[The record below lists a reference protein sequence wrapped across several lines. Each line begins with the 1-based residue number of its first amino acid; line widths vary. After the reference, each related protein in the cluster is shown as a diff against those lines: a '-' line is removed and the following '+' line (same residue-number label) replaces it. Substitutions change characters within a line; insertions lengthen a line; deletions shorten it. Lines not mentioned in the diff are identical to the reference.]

1 MEFTVGDF
9 LSLSELEGV
18 RLAAGRSGLDRVI
31 TRTNIIDNPDSLDW
45 LMPGELLLSTGY
57 LFQDDQE
64 LQKKIIPAL
73 ADINCAGLCIKTERY
88 LNAAPQI
95 MAEAA
100 ERLDFP
106 LIELPFGYSLSAA
119 MDVIN
124 RRLFAQGEQRLEK
137 TLEIHREV
145 MQTALTSTGLYNLA
159 ETLVRLIGNPVLVT
173 DSSWNLLCHVDRA
186 DNPLPL
192 EEYVNTTPKHPP
204 FPESFLATLPNSLG
218 HYKKTVT
225 RSYELSGG
233 RAVRCRI
240 RPIAAHDFIYGYIIV
255 WETVRNLTELDFVA
269 VEQVAIVAALERIR
283 AKEVEQSKLRVRKD
297 FLADLLSGTIES
309 VNAVRSLAKLHG
321 LSFDS
326 RYRCLVARCGP
337 ESSLLREQKLLGGG
351 QDAFARNADRLAAAA
366 AQAAKECG
374 VNVVTVSQGVQ
385 VVVLADLGQPPED
398 GTPALRRMAERLV
411 KLLGDGEDPVLVV
424 TGKAVANLAQ
434 VSRSYQDTQNGVHMA
449 QASGMRDRVIF
460 MDDFAAYQLL
470 SEHVDRDVLRRFRDG
485 GIGPLLAQDEKN
497 KTQFV
502 DTLDQYFHHNGSISD
517 AARDMY
523 IHRNTYIYRLEKI
536 KHLLG
541 TDLKNPRK
549 LLELQLSLL
558 AHRILDE

>member
-1 MEFTVGDF
+1 MDRKFTATV
-9 LSLSELEGV
+9 V
-18 RLAAGRSGLDRVI
+18 RATGSWYDVLHD
-31 TRTNIIDNPDSLDW
+31 
-45 LMPGELLLSTGY
+45 GET
-57 LFQDDQE
+57 
-64 LQKKIIPAL
+64 
-73 ADINCAGLCIKTERY
+73 
-88 LNAAPQI
+88 
-95 MAEAA
+95 
-100 ERLDFP
+100 
-106 LIELPFGYSLSAA
+106 
-119 MDVIN
+119 
-124 RRLFAQGEQRLEK
+124 
-137 TLEIHREV
+137 
-145 MQTALTSTGLYNLA
+145 
-159 ETLVRLIGNPVLVT
+159 
-173 DSSWNLLCHVDRA
+173 
-186 DNPLPL
+186 
-192 EEYVNTTPKHPP
+192 
-204 FPESFLATLPNSLG
+204 
-218 HYKKTVT
+218 
-225 RSYELSGG
+225 
-233 RAVRCRI
+233 VRCRI

-255 WETVRNLTELDFVA
+255 WEAVRNLTELDFVA

-321 LSFDS
+321 LNFDS

-337 ESSLLREQKLLGGG
+337 ESSLLQEQKRLGRDE
-351 QDAFARNADRLAAAA
+351 DAFARNADRLAAAA

-374 VNVVTVSQGVQ
+374 VNMVTVSQGVQ
-385 VVVLADLGQPPED
+385 VVALADLGTPPED
-398 GTPALRRMAERLV
+398 GTSALRRMAERLGQ
-411 KLLGDGEDPVLVV
+411 LLGDGADPVLVV
-424 TGKAVANLAQ
+424 TGKAVSSLAQ

-502 DTLDQYFHHNGSISD
+502 DTLEQYFHHNGSISD

-549 LLELQLSLL
+549 LLEP
-558 AHRILDE
+558 AGPPHPG